1 MMLEPWSKDTF
12 KAGDAG
18 MLHGRLLRLSAEE
31 RSRPVD
37 ERKGHSEEIFPHI
50 KNEVMRG
57 LSAESPIDDVKTE
70 EGAGESQGE

>member
-1 MMLEPWSKDTF
+1 
-12 KAGDAG
+12 
-18 MLHGRLLRLSAEE
+18 
-31 RSRPVD
+31 VD